1 MQKSELS
8 FSNKKAII
16 WDWNGTLLNDIDV
29 CISCMNI
36 LLTKRDIPILF
47 KEKYRDIFTF
57 PVRKYYELA
66 GFDFDSE
73 PFDKPALE
81 FITLYHQNLNRAEL
95 FPTVKNLLNQ
105 FQSRGFYQSVL
116 SAMEHESLLMS
127 LENTGIIDFFDEI
140 SGINDHYAHSKLD
153 IGKDLLEKM
162 NFRSDEIILI
172 GDTLHDLEVANELG
186 LDCLL
191 IANGHQSK
199 RRLLGKISFV
209 LDDLNE
215 LNRVFQ

>member
-1 MQKSELS
+1 
-8 FSNKKAII
+8 
-16 WDWNGTLLNDIDV
+16 
-29 CISCMNI
+29 
-36 LLTKRDIPILF
+36 
-47 KEKYRDIFTF
+47 
-57 PVRKYYELA
+57 VRKYYELA

-81 FITLYHQNLNRAEL
+81 FISLYHQNLNKAEL

-199 RRLLGKISFV
+199 RRLLEKISFV

>member
-1 MQKSELS
+1 MQKSQLS

-36 LLTKRDIPILF
+36 LLTKRHIPILD

-57 PVRKYYELA
+57 PVRKYYEFA
-66 GFDFDSE
+66 GFDFERE

-81 FITLYHQNLNRAEL
+81 FITLYHQHLHKADL
-95 FPTVKNLLNQ
+95 FPVVKNLLNQ
-105 FQSRGFYQSVL
+105 FQSRGFYQSIL

-127 LENTGIIDFFDEI
+127 LENLDIIDFFDEI

-162 NFRSDEIILI
+162 NFHSNEIILI

-199 RRLLGKISFV
+199 KRLLEKSSFV
-209 LDDLNE
+209 VDDLSE
-215 LNRVFQ
+215 LNGVFQ